1 MTTTILDVFSN
12 ADLMNAI
19 FLPLTIHNILNLRT
33 ASKSLYAVIEEL
45 ISNRLGKCIKLI
57 EDTWNQHADHSMN
70 LARCK
75 LDRYST
81 GPWTHKWIVDADEQL
96 DCPHCSS
103 QAAFDQ
109 YKNGET
115 TDDQCDLVVHDTSI
129 SYTHFPRDV
138 DILEWGINGKR
149 VGYTMF

>member
-1 MTTTILDVFSN
+1 
-12 ADLMNAI
+12 
-19 FLPLTIHNILNLRT
+19 
-33 ASKSLYAVIEEL
+33 
-45 ISNRLGKCIKLI
+45 
-57 EDTWNQHADHSMN
+57 MN
-70 LARCK
+70 LARGK
-75 LDRYST
+75 LDLYSQGRLT
-81 GPWTHKWIVDADEQL
+81 DKWIVDVDEQL

-115 TDDQCDLVVHDTSI
+115 TEDQCDLVIHVISI

-138 DILEWGINGKR
+138 DILEWGIGGKR